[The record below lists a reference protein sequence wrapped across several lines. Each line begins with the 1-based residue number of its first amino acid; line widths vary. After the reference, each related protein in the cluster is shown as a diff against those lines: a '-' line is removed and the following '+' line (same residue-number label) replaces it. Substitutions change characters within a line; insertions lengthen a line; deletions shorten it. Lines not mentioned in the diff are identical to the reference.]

1 MGNSVLRVVHNSTGR
16 CLCLLGSFE
25 MSVAIEALFTSALGL
40 QAPWSVQK
48 VALDT
53 SRRRIDF
60 DLVCNANRLPCPHC
74 AAIDQSVQTGF
85 AGSGGTWTSSSLRLG
100 CTLKCPALLVA
111 HVARPARS
119 MCLGRAKAVAS
130 PRCLKPLPCRCAKS
144 CRCARPQRCSGARTN
159 NCGGAFRTMS
169 ARRGLWTTCPR

>member
-1 MGNSVLRVVHNSTGR
+1 MVNSVLRVVHKSTGR
-16 CLCLLGSFE
+16 CLFLLGSFE
-25 MSVAIEALFTSALGL
+25 MRVAIEALFTSALGL
-40 QAPWSVQK
+40 QAPWGVK
-48 VALDT
+48 AVNLDT

-74 AAIDQSVQTGF
+74 AAIDQGVHARL

-111 HVARPARS
+111 PAARPARS
-119 MCLGRAKAVAS
+119 MCPGRAKAVDS
-130 PRCLKPLPCRCAKS
+130 PLCLKPLPCRCAKS

-159 NCGGAFRTMS
+159 NPPVSGKLSFLM
-169 ARRGLWTTCPR
+169 